1 MIVYA
6 ATKTEF
12 RQDVRNNL
20 IADRILDAYQRN
32 LGHSTSESEIKSWAN
47 SMLYMSNALDD
58 AAIPETTGVAIEYKI
73 PQTAKRIDIILTGT
87 NEQNKST
94 AVIVEL
100 KQWSDAQLT
109 NKDAIVKT
117 YLGGGEREV
126 NHPSYQAWTY
136 AALLADFNEAVQEQ
150 GIALKPCAYLHNMV
164 ADDVIKNTRY
174 QPYLKKAPSFIKS
187 DAAKLTD
194 FIKQHIKHGDAGK
207 VMFEI
212 DNGKIRPSKNLADKL
227 LSMLQ
232 GKEEFYMIDD
242 QKLVYE
248 TAYKLAKEANV
259 KQKNVLIVEG
269 GPGTGKSVVAI
280 NLLVQLTGGRLVT
293 QYVTKNAAPRAVYES
308 VLTGSFTKTH
318 ITNLFSGSGAYT
330 KTEPNTFDALIV
342 DEAHRLNAK
351 SGMFQNLGE
360 NQIKEIIN
368 TAKCSIFFVD
378 DDQRIHWKDIGEKK
392 EIENWAKQLGVNV
405 QHLELQSQFRCNGSD
420 GYLAW
425 LDNSLQ
431 IKTTANESLQGI
443 EYDLKVY
450 NDPNKLRA
458 AINEKNKT
466 SNKARMVAGYCWAW
480 NSKKDPSQFDV
491 VIEEHNFQMQ
501 WNLTQDGSLWIRSPE
516 SVNEIGCIHTCQ
528 GLEVDYI
535 GVIIGPDLIVRN
547 GQIKT
552 RPGERAR
559 SDSAIKGYVT
569 AHKQDAQ
576 AADKKAEAIIKNTY
590 RTLMTRGQ
598 KGCYLYC
605 TDKETSD
612 YFAQLAKDAISTQS
626 SEAAQKENTHK
637 EIVNKDITNKVPDTT
652 ESTNQ
657 PTETW
662 PGLSLKRLKPEDV
675 KPFENAVPIFNL
687 EIAAGNFSEQQIINE
702 QQPIDETDWVELPDS
717 FRPQPGHFVARV
729 VGESMNKRIPNG
741 AWCLFKQEQGGSR
754 NNKIVVVQHR
764 DIQDPDTGAS
774 YTVKRYSSEK
784 LQQGDE
790 WRHSRIVLKPESYM
804 DGYED
809 LVFGGDEAGEL
820 RVVGEFVVVVY
831 V

>member
-1 MIVYA
+1 MIVYSA
-6 ATKTEF
+6 IKTEF
-12 RQDVRNNL
+12 RQDVRNNV
-20 IADRILDAYQRN
+20 IADKILKAYKRN
-32 LGHSTSESEIKSWAN
+32 LGHGTSESEIRSWAN

-58 AAIPETTGVAIEYKI
+58 ADIPDTTGVAIEYKI
-73 PQTAKRIDIILTGT
+73 PQTSKRIDIILTGT
-87 NEQNKST
+87 NELNKST

-100 KQWSDAQLT
+100 KQWSDASLT
-109 NKDAIVKT
+109 DKDAIVST
-117 YLGGGEREV
+117 YLGGGLREV

-136 AALLADFNEAVQEQ
+136 AALLEDFNEAVQEQ
-150 GIALKPCAYLHNMV
+150 GIMLNPCAYLHNMV
-164 ADDVIKNTRY
+164 ADDVIKHTRY
-174 QPYLKKAPSFIKS
+174 QDYLNKAPTFIKT
-187 DAAKLTD
+187 DAEKLTG

-232 GKEEFYMIDD
+232 GNEEFYMIDD

-248 TAYKLAKEANV
+248 TAYNLAKQANV

-280 NLLVQLTGGRLVT
+280 NLLVQLTSERLVT
-293 QYVTKNAAPRAVYES
+293 QYVTKNAAPRGVYES
-308 VLTGSFTKTH
+308 VLTGSFKKSH

-360 NQIKEIIN
+360 NQIKEIMQSS
-368 TAKCSIFFVD
+368 KFSVFFVD
-378 DDQRIHWKDIGEKK
+378 DDQRIHWKDIGEKQ
-392 EIENWAKQLGVNV
+392 EIENWAKQLKANV
-405 QHLELQSQFRCNGSD
+405 HKLELQSQFRCNGSD

-431 IKTTANESLQGI
+431 IKQTANENLKGI
-443 EYDLKVY
+443 DYDFKVF
-450 NDPNKLRA
+450 NDPNKLRKS
-458 AINEKNKT
+458 IVEKNGN
-466 SNKARMVAGYCWAW
+466 NKARIVAGYCWPWA
-480 NSKKDPSQFDV
+480 SKKDPNQFDV
-491 VIEEHNFQMQ
+491 IIEPHNFKMQ
-501 WNLTQDGSLWIRSPE
+501 WNLTKDGSLWIRSPE

-547 GQIKT
+547 GKIIIQPK
-552 RPGERAR
+552 ERAK
-559 SDSAIKGYVT
+559 SDSAIKGYIS
-569 AHKQDAQ
+569 AHKKDAD
-576 AADKKAEAIIKNTY
+576 AANKKAETIIKNTY

-605 TDKETSD
+605 TDEETNEYFTQLVKEAIQPQTKINKV
-612 YFAQLAKDAISTQS
+612 AQQKQTTQS
-626 SEAAQKENTHK
+626 QQN
-637 EIVNKDITNKVPDTT
+637 
-652 ESTNQ
+652 
-657 PTETW
+657 ETDQLKIERY
-662 PGLSLKRLKPEDV
+662 PGLVLKILNPEEI
-675 KPFENAVPIFNL
+675 KPFENAVPIYNL
-687 EIAAGNFSEQQIINE
+687 EIAAGEFSHEQQV
-702 QQPIDETDWVELPDS
+702 DETDWVVLPDS
-717 FRPQPGHFVARV
+717 FRPQKGHFVAKV

-764 DIQDPDTGAS
+764 DIQDADTGAS

-784 LQQGDE
+784 MQEDDE

-804 DGYED
+804 EGYED
-809 LVFGGDEAGEL
+809 LVFENDAAAGEL
-820 RVVGEFVVVVY
+820 RVVGEFVAVL
-831 V
+831 